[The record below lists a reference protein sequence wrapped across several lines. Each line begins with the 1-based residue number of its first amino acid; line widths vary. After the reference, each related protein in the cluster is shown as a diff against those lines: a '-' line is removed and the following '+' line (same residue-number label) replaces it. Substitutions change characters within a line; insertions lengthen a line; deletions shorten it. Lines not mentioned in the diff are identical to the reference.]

1 MSTKLT
7 FRICE
12 DPGGL
17 WFATCDEIP
26 GWILGYGS
34 LEELRREIQFGL
46 REVLFIED
54 AEITEVFE
62 EAPVEA

>member
-7 FRICE
+7 MRIRHDE
-12 DPGGL
+12 TL
-17 WFATCDEIP
+17 WWATCDEIP

-46 REVLFIED
+46 REMLDIDD

-62 EAPVEA
+62 EASVEA

>member
-7 FRICE
+7 MRIRHDE
-12 DPGGL
+12 TL
-17 WFATCDEIP
+17 WWATCDEIP

-46 REVLFIED
+46 REMLDIDD

>member
-7 FRICE
+7 MRITH
-12 DPGGL
+12 DPDGS
-17 WFATCDEIP
+17 WWATCDEIP

-34 LEELRREIQFGL
+34 LEELRSEIQFGL
-46 REVLFIED
+46 REMLFIDD

-62 EAPVEA
+62 EAVIEA

>member
-7 FRICE
+7 MRIRHE
-12 DPGGL
+12 DTL
-17 WFATCDEIP
+17 WWATCDEIP

-46 REVLFIED
+46 REMLFIDD
-54 AEITEVFE
+54 AVITEVFE
-62 EAPVEA
+62 EAAVEA

>member
-7 FRICE
+7 MRIRHE
-12 DPGGL
+12 ETL
-17 WFATCDEIP
+17 WWATCDEIP

-46 REVLFIED
+46 REMLNIDD

-62 EAPVEA
+62 EASVEA

>member
-7 FRICE
+7 MRIRHDE
-12 DPGGL
+12 TL
-17 WFATCDEIP
+17 WWATCDEIP

>member
-1 MSTKLT
+1 MSTPLT
-7 FRICE
+7 MRINH
-12 DPGGL
+12 DPDGS
-17 WFATCDEIP
+17 WWATCDEIP

-46 REVLFIED
+46 REMLFIGD

-62 EAPVEA
+62 EAVIEA